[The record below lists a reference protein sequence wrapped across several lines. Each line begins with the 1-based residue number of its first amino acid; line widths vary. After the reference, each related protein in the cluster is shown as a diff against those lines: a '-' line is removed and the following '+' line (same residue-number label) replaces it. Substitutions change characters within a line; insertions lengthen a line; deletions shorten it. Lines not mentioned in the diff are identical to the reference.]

1 MFKFRI
7 LFKSCLFL
15 SLLIPSFVYSQDPP
29 AVEMLSDVIYIE
41 DNSIYFDPGSL
52 KFNLSD
58 NKSIKLDGF
67 MYRGKDYAIIRYFED
82 LRPVA
87 EFKYE
92 YQDDLFIIREFIT
105 YKYKENGLYIKKIY
119 DARNGN
125 IIRLIE
131 QHKDDN
137 GDVYKS
143 IIMEEKGKKGS
154 TMLTMHIVKDGR
166 QSLVHHLEADET
178 MASKYPEYN
187 IKMERYGLKYTYYT
201 EFGKFG
207 ADFKSSVGNLH
218 SSLNFSFYSD
228 NQDLK
233 VFLDYKPNQAGQTLK
248 YPKIKVITFDRSKD
262 SGSEV
267 VTKTSL
273 DHNTEQNRYEVS
285 SLEVKKVPV
294 QSSAENSVKD
304 FKRKAYQGEFLYK
317 SVSKD
322 IVVALLNE
330 YLSNKLHVSSLRD
343 LDQMIE
349 VFNSYII
356 EHLDGLIG
364 KEEAV
369 VLFGQ
374 GNTGGLYDYI
384 KINTGVE
391 YYRCMAIM
399 YGALSTASGLLK
411 DKAISNVVVET
422 FNKLGLI
429 DVATVS
435 SAVDYD
441 YMQKQLRIELTPKFI
456 VRYSDGIIKYA
467 SSMVKL

>member
-1 MFKFRI
+1 M
-7 LFKSCLFL
+7 FL

-29 AVEMLSDVIYIE
+29 TVEILSDEVIFIE
-41 DNSIYFDPGSL
+41 QNELYYDPGSL

-58 NKSIKLDGF
+58 GKSVKLDGF
-67 MYRGKDYAIIRYFED
+67 VYRGKDYAIIRYFENI
-82 LRPVA
+82 RPVA

-92 YQDDLFIIREFIT
+92 HQDDLFIIREFIT
-105 YKYKENGLYIKKIY
+105 YTYKENGLYIKKIY

-137 GDVYKS
+137 GVVYKS

-166 QSLVHHLEADET
+166 QSLVHHLEVDAT

-187 IKMERYGLKYTYYT
+187 IKMERYGLKYIYYT
-201 EFGKFG
+201 ELGKFG
-207 ADFKSSVGNLH
+207 AELKSSMDNIRG
-218 SSLNFSFYSD
+218 SLTFSFYSD

-248 YPKIKVITFDRSKD
+248 YPKIKVITFDRSKN

-273 DHNTEQNRYEVS
+273 DYNTEQNRYEVS
-285 SLEVKKVPV
+285 NLEVKTVPV
-294 QSSAENSVKD
+294 QLSKEKNSVKD
-304 FKRKAYQGEFLYK
+304 FKRKAYQGELLYK

-322 IVVALLNE
+322 IVAALLNE
-330 YLSNKLHVSSLRD
+330 YLSNKLYPAYIKD
-343 LDQMIE
+343 FDQMIE

-356 EHLDGLIG
+356 EHLDGFIG
-364 KEEAV
+364 KDEAI

-467 SSMVKL
+467 SSMIKL